1 MVYTS
6 TVGTIGMRKDGVP
19 ADEDSPVSLADM
31 IGHYKRS
38 KFTAEQVAREFAH
51 SGLPVVIVNPTTPV
65 GPLDVKPTP
74 TGRIISDFL
83 KGHMPAYVETGLNI
97 VGVADVARGHLL
109 AAEKGRVGERY
120 ILGGE
125 NWTLKQ
131 ILRALAR
138 ATGKKAP
145 RVKIPW
151 ALAYLVACA
160 DNFITGGVFRKE
172 PGIPLEG
179 VRMARHKMF
188 VSSDKARRE
197 LGYNPGPA
205 EQALCEA
212 VDYFK
217 DRLDHRLHPAT
228 PAALSRSL
236 LF

>member
-1 MVYTS
+1 
-6 TVGTIGMRKDGVP
+6 
-19 ADEDSPVSLADM
+19 M

-38 KFTAEQVAREFAH
+38 KFMAEQVARESAE
-51 SGLPVVIVNPTTPV
+51 SGLAVVVVNPTTPV
-65 GPLDVKPTP
+65 GSLDIKPTP
-74 TGRIISDFL
+74 TGRIILNFL

-97 VGVADVARGHLL
+97 VGVADVARGHLM

-125 NWTLKQ
+125 NRTLKQ
-131 ILRALAR
+131 ILEALAR
-138 ATGKKAP
+138 ATGKPAP
-145 RVKIPW
+145 RIKIPW
-151 ALAYLVACA
+151 AVAYLAA
-160 DNFITGGVFRKE
+160 STDNFIAGRLFRKE

-205 EQALCEA
+205 EQGLREA

-217 DRLDHRLHPAT
+217 SRLDCRLDRTNKDPVNSMIL
-228 PAALSRSL
+228 PKSL